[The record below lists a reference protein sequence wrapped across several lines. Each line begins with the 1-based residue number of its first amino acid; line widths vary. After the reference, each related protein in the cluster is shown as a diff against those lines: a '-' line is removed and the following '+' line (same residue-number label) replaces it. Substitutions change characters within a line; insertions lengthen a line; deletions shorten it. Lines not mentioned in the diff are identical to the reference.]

1 MYILKRKATDRIRL
15 KYGSFYQYVKGITHI
30 RKENSSDRVF
40 KMGWGETDFAGP
52 VLELG
57 LSAALNAPIADS
69 PTRTLRGRDEWADL
83 MKEFLHLIT
92 PGRKTEEEKTDDFY
106 KAFLLLMTDCLM
118 GDFRRDMDMKRNSAG
133 NFLTFEVTAPLQML
147 DRLLFSWY
155 ADEAFEWVEDERRH
169 RIAYA
174 MWLTDDQLA
183 RARQEMKK
191 RVSPKA

>member
-15 KYGSFYQYVKGITHI
+15 KYGSFYQYINGITHI
-30 RKENSSDRVF
+30 RKENSADRVF

-52 VLELG
+52 
-57 LSAALNAPIADS
+57 DS

-83 MKEFLHLIT
+83 MQEFLRLIT
-92 PGRKTEEEKTDDFY
+92 PGRKTEDEKTDDFY
-106 KAFLLLMTDCLM
+106 RAFLLLMTDCLT
-118 GDFRRDMDMKRNSAG
+118 GELRRDMDMKRNSAEH
-133 NFLTFEVTAPLQML
+133 FLTFEVTAPLQML

-191 RVSPKA
+191 RVTKA

>member
-1 MYILKRKATDRIRL
+1 MYIPKRKATDRIRL
-15 KYGSFYQYVKGITHI
+15 KYGSFYQYINGITHI
-30 RKENSSDRVF
+30 RKENSADRVF
-40 KMGWGETDFAGP
+40 KMGWGETGF
-52 VLELG
+52 VG
-57 LSAALNAPIADS
+57 LI
-69 PTRTLRGRDEWADL
+69 PTRTLRDRDEWADL
-83 MKEFLHLIT
+83 MQEFLRLIT

-106 KAFLLLMTDCLM
+106 KAFLLVMTDCLM
-118 GDFRRDMDMKRNSAG
+118 DEQRRSDIPKRNSAEH
-133 NFLTFEVTAPLQML
+133 FLTFQVTAPLQML

>member
-15 KYGSFYQYVKGITHI
+15 KYGSFYQYIKGITHI
-30 RKENSSDRVF
+30 RKENSADRVF

-52 VLELG
+52 
-57 LSAALNAPIADS
+57 DS

-83 MKEFLHLIT
+83 MQEFLRLIT

-106 KAFLLLMTDCLM
+106 RAFLLLMTDCLM
-118 GDFRRDMDMKRNSAG
+118 DEQRRSDIPKRDYALA
-133 NFLTFEVTAPLQML
+133 LTFQVTAPLQML

-174 MWLTDDQLA
+174 MWLTDEQLA

-191 RVSPKA
+191 RVTKA